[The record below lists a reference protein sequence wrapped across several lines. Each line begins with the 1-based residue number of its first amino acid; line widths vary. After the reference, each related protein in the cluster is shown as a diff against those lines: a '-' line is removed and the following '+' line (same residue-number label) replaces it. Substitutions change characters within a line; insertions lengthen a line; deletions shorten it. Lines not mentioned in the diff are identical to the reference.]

1 MKRVMILSV
10 TLFIV
15 AFFVSSASAQGIVA
29 KGLKGGI
36 NLANVRGED
45 FEDEDTEIRLG
56 FAIGGFLTYRVNE
69 HLAFQPEIY
78 YTSKGFKLK
87 AKGSES
93 DVDYEVSYS
102 MEGSFSLSYL
112 EIPVLG
118 VFAVNKNI
126 NLFAGPYLD
135 IYLNGKVKSEYEVHS
150 RYLESST
157 NEWVTEDESGSDS
170 EDIKSDDM
178 NSPGFGL
185 LFGAEYLIGKISIG
199 ARYSIG
205 LSTIPDEE
213 DTDIKHKVIQFVVG
227 FHLP

>member
-1 MKRVMILSV
+1 MKSVMIVTV
-10 TLFIV
+10 TLLIV
-15 AFFVSSASAQGIVA
+15 AFFVTYVSAQGIVA
-29 KGLKGGI
+29 KGFKGGL
-36 NLANVRGED
+36 NLANVRGEN
-45 FEDEDTEIRLG
+45 FEDADSRLG
-56 FAIGGFLTYRVNE
+56 FAIGGFVTYSLNE
-69 HLAFQPEIY
+69 QFSLRPEIY
-78 YTSKGFKLK
+78 YTAKGCKLK

-102 MEGSFSLSYL
+102 MEGSVSLNYL
-112 EIPVLG
+112 EIPVFG

-135 IYLNGKVKSEYEVHS
+135 IYLNGKVKSEYEVHT
-150 RYLESST
+150 RYLDPSI

-205 LSTIPDEE
+205 LSNIPDDDEE
-213 DTDIKHKVIQFVVG
+213 DAKHKVIQFLVG

>member
-1 MKRVMILSV
+1 MKKVMIVTV
-10 TLFIV
+10 TLLIV
-15 AFFVSSASAQGIVA
+15 AFFVTYVSAQGIVT
-29 KGLKGGI
+29 KGLKGGL
-36 NLANVRGED
+36 NLANVSGD
-45 FEDEDTEIRLG
+45 DVEDTDSRLG
-56 FAIGGFLTYRVNE
+56 FAIGGFIAYSINE
-69 HLAFQPEIY
+69 QFSLQPEIY

-87 AKGSES
+87 EKGSES

-102 MEGSFSLSYL
+102 GEGSVSLNYL

-118 VFAVNKNI
+118 VFAVTKNI

-135 IYLNGKVKSEYEVHS
+135 IYLNGKAKSEYEVHA
-150 RYLESST
+150 RYLDPIT

-170 EDIKSDDM
+170 EDIKSDDI

-199 ARYSIG
+199 VRYSMG

>member
-1 MKRVMILSV
+1 MKRVMTVTV
-10 TLFIV
+10 TLLIV
-15 AFFVSSASAQGIVA
+15 AFFVTYVSAQGIVA
-29 KGLKGGI
+29 KGFKGGL
-36 NLANVRGED
+36 NLANVSGD
-45 FEDEDTEIRLG
+45 DVEDTDSRLG
-56 FAIGGFLTYRVNE
+56 FAIGGFVTYSVNKQFS
-69 HLAFQPEIY
+69 LQPEIY

-87 AKGSES
+87 EKGSES

-102 MEGSFSLSYL
+102 MEGSISLNYL

-135 IYLNGKVKSEYEVHS
+135 IYLNGKAKQEWEIHS
-150 RYLESST
+150 RYLDPST
-157 NEWVTEDESGSDS
+157 NEWETEDESGSDS
-170 EDIKSDDM
+170 EDIKSDDI

-213 DTDIKHKVIQFVVG
+213 DTDIKHKVIQFLVA